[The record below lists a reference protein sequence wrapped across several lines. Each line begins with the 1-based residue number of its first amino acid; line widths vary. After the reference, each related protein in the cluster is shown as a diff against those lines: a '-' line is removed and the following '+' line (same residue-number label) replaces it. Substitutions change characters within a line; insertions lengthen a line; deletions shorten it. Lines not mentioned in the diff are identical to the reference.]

1 MDKINISGNS
11 DSNNNHLVLPDMPTL
26 FGMNATLIQ
35 ERLAA
40 VILYINVGLRPNLK
54 IWEWWNNIKI
64 KEKDD
69 ALMICYSSHTLQ
81 NSSDRESILQPLS

>member
-54 IWEWWNNIKI
+54 I
-64 KEKDD
+64 
-69 ALMICYSSHTLQ
+69 
-81 NSSDRESILQPLS
+81 